1 MPETISEGARDSL
14 IATLESAL
22 QITLS
27 TNTKINDAAAI
38 THNAADG
45 HELTDVMLQQTTNAV
60 GCIENCQRQ
69 IRAAISA
76 IDKIPLDPPPED

>member
-14 IATLESAL
+14 IAILESAL

-27 TNTKINDAAAI
+27 TNTSINDAAAI

-45 HELTDVMLQQTTNAV
+45 HELTEVMLQQTTNAI
-60 GCIENCQRQ
+60 GCMENCQRQ
-69 IRAAISA
+69 IQAAISA

>member
-14 IATLESAL
+14 IAILESAL

-27 TNTKINDAAAI
+27 TNTSINDAAAI
-38 THNAADG
+38 THNAANG
-45 HELTDVMLQQTTNAV
+45 HQLTEVMLQQTTNAI
-60 GCIENCQRQ
+60 GCMENCQRQ
-69 IRAAISA
+69 IQAAISA

>member
-27 TNTKINDAAAI
+27 TNTNINDAAAI

-45 HELTDVMLQQTTNAV
+45 HELTEIMLQQTTNAI
-60 GCIENCQRQ
+60 GYIENCQRQ
-69 IRAAISA
+69 IQAAISA